1 VVAQILDV
9 DKPFRLGIALSPGPT
24 SFAPLLFAGRL
35 EAGVRAAV
43 QSGFHAV
50 ELSLRRPE
58 DVQPEALAA
67 LLDDNGLSLS
77 AIATGQSCLY
87 DALCLGDAQP
97 EVRAATVERLRGMI
111 QLAAR
116 FDAHVIIGGI
126 RGRLLGTADEQPSRR
141 AAAAEAIREC
151 ARFAA
156 RHGVTLLVEPINRY
170 ETNFVNTVAEGLA
183 LADEIG
189 ETSVKLLPDTFHMNI
204 EEADMSA
211 SLRAAGDRLG
221 YFHVADSNRQAPG
234 QGHID
239 FPNLLQ
245 TLAQIGYRGYVTAE
259 ILPLPDDSMAMQR
272 AGEFLNQLTDSMAKQ
287 MR

>member
-1 VVAQILDV
+1 MDH
-9 DKPFRLGIALSPGPT
+9 PFRFGVALSPEPT

-35 EAGVRAAV
+35 EEGVRAAA

-58 DVQPEALAA
+58 AVQFDGLAT
-67 LLDDNGLSLS
+67 LLNDNGLSLS
-77 AIATGQSCLY
+77 AIATAQSCLH
-87 DALCLGDAQP
+87 DALCLSDVRTD
-97 EVRAATVERLRGMI
+97 VRAVAVERLKGMI
-111 QLAAR
+111 QLTAR
-116 FDAHVIIGGI
+116 FDARVIINGI
-126 RGRLLGTADEQPSRR
+126 QGRLLGTADEQHSRR
-141 AAAAEAIREC
+141 AGAVEAIGAC

-156 RHGVTLLVEPINRY
+156 HHGVTLLIEPINRY

-221 YFHVADSNRQAPG
+221 YFHVADSNRHAPG

-259 ILPLPDDSMAMQR
+259 ILPLPDDSTAMQR
-272 AGEFLNQLTDSMAKQ
+272 AGEFLNQLTGSMAKQ

>member
-1 VVAQILDV
+1 MDH
-9 DKPFRLGIALSPGPT
+9 PFRFGVALSPEPT
-24 SFAPLLFAGRL
+24 AFAPLLFAGQL
-35 EAGVRAAV
+35 EEGVRAAA

-58 DVQPEALAA
+58 AVQFDVLAT
-67 LLDDNGLSLS
+67 LLNDNGLSLS
-77 AIATGQSCLY
+77 AIATAQSCLH
-87 DALCLGDAQP
+87 DALCLSDARP
-97 EVRAATVERLRGMI
+97 EVRAAAVERLKGLI

-126 RGRLLGTADEQPSRR
+126 RGRLLGTADEQHSRR
-141 AAAAEAIREC
+141 AAAMQAIRAC

-156 RHGVTLLVEPINRY
+156 HHGVTLLIEPINRY
-170 ETNFVNTVAEGLA
+170 ETNFVNTIGEGLA

-189 ETSVKLLPDTFHMNI
+189 EPSVKLLPDTFHMNI
-204 EEADMSA
+204 EEADIAA

-239 FPNLLQ
+239 FPTLLQ
-245 TLAQIGYRGYVTAE
+245 SLAQIGYRGYVTAE
-259 ILPLPDDSMAMQR
+259 ILPLPDDSTAMQR
-272 AGEFLNQLTDSMAKQ
+272 AGEFLKQLVGH
-287 MR
+287 